1 MSHLSWNLN
10 RKYFKVPK
18 PKLSD
23 PTLPPLPPSKI
34 KSSDP
39 KLQQDLERYYKIR
52 AAACRILSIAQNPLQ
67 RLDAAK
73 TLLVSH
79 AQLLS
84 CMRLIQREKVEDAK
98 HANGTLS
105 DTRLREASILHGT
118 VLRKSCFAKPGY
130 AQLCLSDIRIPLI
143 WRNIAP
149 GTNMHLTMQQLFP
162 TSSIVSGL
170 LPAVVNASG
179 ENADYSD
186 SGEQC
191 DGYSLFCTIQVGHII
206 RDTRLIFDIKPGT
219 ADIEF
224 NDKWTFDDVTSEF
237 ECVIEIYAFP
247 KGGSKSNSLFSKRR
261 ILPIYEGVRRS
272 SDQHV
277 NSDSSINQ
285 NSSQYFDLIGRCV
298 ATLKDVQNK
307 VSSHTLEMGNQLVYS
322 RECKNS
328 SSPVSNSTT
337 IHRNSVFTD
346 QSNETSEICDLPL
359 FGNICYRL
367 IAQPHSTKL
376 PLKSGYLWI
385 RKLTPSPIQTPMML
399 YRCELRDRYL
409 WATLINTSHNEGSS
423 HGFSSS
429 DRNNQVSKC
438 DNHETGS
445 CFNPSGANS
454 KDFIQNHKRLIA
466 PKEHSHENNFL
477 KNPTTSFFRTIDL
490 SRNNSSAQNE
500 FDHTSINSSLGSGI
514 NRNLLSSYNCYADLI
529 IPIHTETDF
538 LDSQLVLRQTELSVS
553 QRTNE
558 SSNISGNDFN
568 KSNECS
574 IPSPKDDGPN
584 SDVKC
589 HHPDVNDVSLDK
601 KRAFS
606 AIDVSCLSNSS
617 SSNDHSY
624 ATQSFFSTNKPGLL
638 NCQSVDNILDLSKTE
653 HVHFRDETNILE
665 SQLNNLRSQSEAASI
680 TKSDGLSPN
689 VEKLMSASKSSLSPI
704 RKDFNKPLPS
714 PVDSR
719 KRYNRVSRSVEPVRR
734 IFPKVTTAHKID
746 TSSLFD
752 LTKFGELQYL
762 TPHSSKVSSFISVND
777 SNKDNKIECHQPC
790 VFSSQLLTF
799 RIATCHLDR
808 NVSSTRHHLSEL
820 RQNGSSVEV
829 FEFTATQ
836 MMENDL
842 DQLNESSTIFK
853 SDEEETIAWFSIMKK
868 HVHEQEI
875 WGSEAF
881 SETINIPKSKS
892 NSIRNT
898 SARRSV
904 AIPSDISFLT

>member
-1 MSHLSWNLN
+1 MASLF
-10 RKYFKVPK
+10 RKG
-18 PKLSD
+18 
-23 PTLPPLPPSKI
+23 TISK
-34 KSSDP
+34 DP
-39 KLQQDLERYYKIR
+39 KLQQDLERFYKIR

-84 CMRLIQREKVEDAK
+84 CMRLVQREKVEDAK
-98 HANGTLS
+98 HANKTLS
-105 DTRLREASILHGT
+105 DTLLKEASIFNGT
-118 VLRKSCFAKPGY
+118 ILRKSCFAKPGY

-179 ENADYSD
+179 DNADYSD

-191 DGYSLFCTIQVGHII
+191 DGYSLFCTIQVGHLI

-237 ECVIEIYAFP
+237 ECIIEIYAFP
-247 KGGSKSNSLFSKRR
+247 KGGSKNNSLFSKRR
-261 ILPIYEGVRRS
+261 ILPIYDGVRRS
-272 SDQHV
+272 SDQHVV

-328 SSPVSNSTT
+328 SLSVSNSTT
-337 IHRNSVFTD
+337 IHRNSLFND

-367 IAQPHSTKL
+367 IAQPHSAKL

-409 WATLINTSHNEGSS
+409 WCTLINTSHNEGSS
-423 HGFSSS
+423 HEFSSS
-429 DRNNQVSKC
+429 LRQNNQVSKC
-438 DNHETGS
+438 DDLGTGS
-445 CFNPSGANS
+445 CSNPTGINSENFN
-454 KDFIQNHKRLIA
+454 QNHEMFIP
-466 PKEHSHENNFL
+466 PKEHSHENDFL
-477 KNPTTSFFRTIDL
+477 KNLTSSFPTVDL
-490 SRNNSSAQNE
+490 SRNNLSAQKQ
-500 FDHTSINSSLGSGI
+500 FDHTSVSCSLGSGI
-514 NRNLLSSYNCYADLI
+514 NRNLLSSYNCHADLI

-574 IPSPKDDGPN
+574 ISSPKDDKPN

-589 HHPDVNDVSLDK
+589 HHADVNYVSLDN
-601 KRAFS
+601 KRIFS

-617 SSNDHSY
+617 SSNDQSY
-624 ATQSFFSTNKPGLL
+624 TTQSFFSANKPGLL
-638 NCQSVDNILDLSKTE
+638 NYQSVDNILDLSKTE
-653 HVHFRDETNILE
+653 HFVHFRGKTNILKSLSNNVL
-665 SQLNNLRSQSEAASI
+665 SQFEAASI
-680 TKSDGLSPN
+680 TKSNGSSPS
-689 VEKLMSASKSSLSPI
+689 VKKFMSTSKSSLSPI
-704 RKDFNKPLPS
+704 RKHFNEPSIS

-734 IFPKVTTAHKID
+734 IFPKVTTVYKMD

-752 LTKFGELQYL
+752 LTKLRELQYL
-762 TPHSSKVSSFISVND
+762 TQHSSKASSFISVND
-777 SNKDNKIECHQPC
+777 SNKDNKIFCHQPC

-808 NVSSTRHHLSEL
+808 NVSSTIHHLSEL
-820 RQNGSSVEV
+820 RKNGSSVEV

-842 DQLNESSTIFK
+842 DQLNESSTVFK

-868 HVHEQEI
+868 HVQEQEI

-881 SETINIPKSKS
+881 SENIIIPKSKS

-904 AIPSDISFLT
+904 AIPSDISILT

>member
-1 MSHLSWNLN
+1 MEAGDQQLVHTPFVPSGCWSPCAPLVWNPV
-10 RKYFKVPK
+10 KAP
-18 PKLSD
+18 
-23 PTLPPLPPSKI
+23 
-34 KSSDP
+34 
-39 KLQQDLERYYKIR
+39 
-52 AAACRILSIAQNPLQ
+52 
-67 RLDAAK
+67 
-73 TLLVSH
+73 
-79 AQLLS
+79 
-84 CMRLIQREKVEDAK
+84 
-98 HANGTLS
+98 
-105 DTRLREASILHGT
+105 
-118 VLRKSCFAKPGY
+118 
-130 AQLCLSDIRIPLI
+130 DIR
-143 WRNIAP
+143 
-149 GTNMHLTMQQLFP
+149 F
-162 TSSIVSGL
+162 SSSHFRKTTPPPREG
-170 LPAVVNASG
+170 
-179 ENADYSD
+179 
-186 SGEQC
+186 
-191 DGYSLFCTIQVGHII
+191 
-206 RDTRLIFDIKPGT
+206 
-219 ADIEF
+219 
-224 NDKWTFDDVTSEF
+224 SE
-237 ECVIEIYAFP
+237 
-247 KGGSKSNSLFSKRR
+247 
-261 ILPIYEGVRRS
+261 
-272 SDQHV
+272 
-277 NSDSSINQ
+277 
-285 NSSQYFDLIGRCV
+285 SQYFDLIGRCV

-307 VSSHTLEMGNQLVYS
+307 ISSHTLEMGNQLVYS

-337 IHRNSVFTD
+337 IHRNSVFND

-409 WATLINTSHNEGSS
+409 WATLINTSHNAGSS
-423 HGFSSS
+423 HGFPSS
-429 DRNNQVSKC
+429 DRFCYKELTIFLDKQNNQVSKR

-445 CFNPSGANS
+445 CLNPTGANS
-454 KDFIQNHKRLIA
+454 EDFIQNHKRFIT

-477 KNPTTSFFRTIDL
+477 KNPTTSSFRTVDL
-490 SRNNSSAQNE
+490 SRNNLSAQNE

-529 IPIHTETDF
+529 IPIHTETNF

-589 HHPDVNDVSLDK
+589 HHPDINDVSLDK

-624 ATQSFFSTNKPGLL
+624 TTQSFFSTNKPGLL
-638 NCQSVDNILDLSKTE
+638 NCQSVDNILDLSKPE
-653 HVHFRDETNILE
+653 HVHFRGETDILE

-689 VEKLMSASKSSLSPI
+689 VEKFMSASKSSLSPI
-704 RKDFNKPLPS
+704 RKHFNKPLPS

-762 TPHSSKVSSFISVND
+762 TPHSSKASSFISFND
-777 SNKDNKIECHQPC
+777 SNKDNKIECHQPF

-808 NVSSTRHHLSEL
+808 NVSSSRHHLSEL

-868 HVHEQEI
+868 HVQEQGI
-875 WGSEAF
+875 F
-881 SETINIPKSKS
+881 VK
-892 NSIRNT
+892 
-898 SARRSV
+898 
-904 AIPSDISFLT
+904 

>member
-1 MSHLSWNLN
+1 MASLF
-10 RKYFKVPK
+10 RKG
-18 PKLSD
+18 
-23 PTLPPLPPSKI
+23 TISK
-34 KSSDP
+34 DP

-105 DTRLREASILHGT
+105 DTLLREASILNGT
-118 VLRKSCFAKPGY
+118 ILRKSCFAKPGY

-179 ENADYSD
+179 DNTDHSD

-261 ILPIYEGVRRS
+261 VLPIYEGVRRS
-272 SDQHV
+272 SDQHVV

-337 IHRNSVFTD
+337 IHRNSVFND

-367 IAQPHSTKL
+367 IAQPHSAKS

-385 RKLTPSPIQTPMML
+385 RKLTPSPTQTPMML

-409 WATLINTSHNEGSS
+409 WATFINTSHNESSS
-423 HGFSSS
+423 HKFSSS

-438 DNHETGS
+438 NNLETGS
-445 CFNPSGANS
+445 CSNPTGANS
-454 KDFIQNHKRLIA
+454 ENSIQNHKIFIA
-466 PKEHSHENNFL
+466 PKEHFHENNFL
-477 KNPTTSFFRTIDL
+477 KNRITSSFQSIDL
-490 SRNNSSAQNE
+490 SRNNLSAQNQ
-500 FDHTSINSSLGSGI
+500 FDHTSINGSLGSGI

-558 SSNISGNDFN
+558 TSNISGNDFN

-574 IPSPKDDGPN
+574 ISSPKDDGPN

-589 HHPDVNDVSLDK
+589 HHPDVNYVSLDK

-606 AIDVSCLSNSS
+606 AIDVSCLSDSS
-617 SSNDHSY
+617 RSNDHSY
-624 ATQSFFSTNKPGLL
+624 ATQSFFSANKPGLL
-638 NCQSVDNILDLSKTE
+638 NYQSVDNILDLSKTE
-653 HVHFRDETNILE
+653 NVHFRGETNILE
-665 SQLNNLRSQSEAASI
+665 SQSNNLGDHSEAASI
-680 TKSDGLSPN
+680 TKSDGLSPS
-689 VEKLMSASKSSLSPI
+689 VEKFMSTSKSSLSPI
-704 RKDFNKPLPS
+704 RKHFNKPLLS

-734 IFPKVTTAHKID
+734 VFPKVTTVHKID

-752 LTKFGELQYL
+752 LTKLGELQYL
-762 TPHSSKVSSFISVND
+762 TPHSSKASSFISVND
-777 SNKDNKIECHQPC
+777 SNKDNKIDCHQPC

-808 NVSSTRHHLSEL
+808 NVSSTRHPLSEL

-868 HVHEQEI
+868 HVQEQEI

-881 SETINIPKSKS
+881 SDNINIPKSKS

-904 AIPSDISFLT
+904 AIPSDISILT